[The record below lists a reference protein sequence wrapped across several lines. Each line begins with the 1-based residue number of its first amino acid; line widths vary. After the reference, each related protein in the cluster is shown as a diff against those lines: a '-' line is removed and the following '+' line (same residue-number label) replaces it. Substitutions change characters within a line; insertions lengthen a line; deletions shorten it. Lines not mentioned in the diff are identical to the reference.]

1 MGKKEFSIKAPDGSV
16 IKVTADSNAAREEI
30 LTLAKQKFGAK
41 PEKTAEFSIKA
52 PDGSV
57 VKVTADAGTSR
68 EEILTLAKQQFEAK
82 AKAEPEKPMVSGRG
96 ISGQIKTNERE
107 AFLSD
112 LEKTNPFQ
120 AKALRD
126 MNPFERALIGAGSGF
141 STLLEGAGILSQ
153 RPEDEKLATEQIA
166 KSGNSFGAG
175 QLVGQAA
182 PFAGLGMAAGAALK
196 GAPIVNTITQGAI
209 GAAEGGIVAR
219 GTGGDAGDILAGT
232 ITGGA
237 LGSGAEVLAPI
248 LNRAARS
255 VVQKVT
261 GAPPAG
267 RLIDDAGRPTAEL
280 QRALDKSGQS
290 FDEVV
295 AAATSKDTGSVAK
308 SIVSAGRSDAPEA
321 AADAI
326 SVNPERVAAAKR
338 IGVLDSAP
346 VAVLTDDAAAQQ
358 LGGALAAMQGTKE
371 SVALDKLAADFG
383 QAADSFIA
391 DIGGSIDRNAV
402 SDELLGKITDD
413 ITRIKAIEN
422 RLYGPIDDAIGRG
435 TRIEDYAQPLKN
447 RLAAKARNSGGEKR
461 LPRHEREMLQM
472 LKSQEGMTYQ
482 NLIDKMHDI
491 GNAAYRK
498 TTTYDDIDTA
508 SLKMMYGDLMRVR
521 EAAADTF
528 GVGEKMAKAKKL
540 GASRFALQESSDAL
554 FGQNLERS
562 IFGRI
567 DRAVKG
573 LPQGAVREFTVTMD
587 LIPAKHRKSV
597 AASMLS
603 TAMTGGRDQSV
614 GINSTQFSKWFRNLE
629 RQPTA
634 MSALKKYVG
643 ETEVGRLK
651 DFATLAEGVSG
662 VTKNRIRTG
671 VAGDSLKRLDDVN
684 AVAKKLYQIAGPM
697 AGAVSGAV
705 RGAADLIGMAKTPA
719 VEAADNVLSSSKF
732 RAAVIEGAKSGV
744 KTDKFKRL
752 DAALKASPEYKKY
765 MSSLTPDLRSQVA
778 ATGLIAWLAT
788 SKDEEEK

>member
-1 MGKKEFSIKAPDGSV
+1 MEKKEFAIKAPDGSI
-16 IKVTADSNAAREEI
+16 IKFMAPADSPREKI
-30 LTLAKQKFGAK
+30 LAF
-41 PEKTAEFSIKA
+41 
-52 PDGSV
+52 
-57 VKVTADAGTSR
+57 
-68 EEILTLAKQQFEAK
+68 AKQQFESKTQDAK
-82 AKAEPEKPMVSGRG
+82 GLSGRG
-96 ISGQIKTNERE
+96 ISGQIKSNERE
-107 AFLSD
+107 SFLGE

-120 AKALRD
+120 AKALRE

-141 STLLEGAGILSQ
+141 STLLEGAGILSR

-166 KSGNSFGAG
+166 KSGQSFGVG
-175 QLVGQAA
+175 QVIGQAA
-182 PFAGLGMAAGAALK
+182 PFAGLGVAAGAALK
-196 GAPIVNTITQGAI
+196 GAPVINTLTQGAI

-219 GTGGDAGDILAGT
+219 GTGGDSGDILAGA
-232 ITGGA
+232 IMGGA
-237 LGSGAEVLAPI
+237 LGAGAEALAPVI
-248 LNRAARS
+248 NRAARS

-261 GAPPAG
+261 GAPPVG
-267 RLIDDAGRPTAEL
+267 KLIDDAGRPTAEF
-280 QRALDKSGQS
+280 QKALDQSGKS

-295 AAATSKDTGSVAK
+295 AAATSKDTGGVAK
-308 SIVSAGRSDAPEA
+308 NIVRAGRSDAPEMA
-321 AADAI
+321 AESI
-326 SVNPERVAAAKR
+326 SANPQRVAAASR
-338 IGVLDSAP
+338 LGVLDSAP
-346 VAVLTDDAAAQQ
+346 VAVLTDDVAAQQ
-358 LGGALAAMQGTKE
+358 LSGALAAMQGTKE
-371 SVALDKLAADFG
+371 SVALDKLASDFG
-383 QAADSFIA
+383 QAADSFIS
-391 DIGGSIDRNAV
+391 DIGGSIDRSAV

-422 RLYGPIDDAIGRG
+422 RLYSPIDNAIGRG
-435 TRIEDYAQPLKN
+435 TRVEDYAQPLKN

-461 LPRHEREMLQM
+461 LPRHEREMLEM
-472 LKSQEGMTYQ
+472 LSSKEGMTYQ

-521 EAAADTF
+521 ESAADTF
-528 GVGEKMAKAKKL
+528 GVGEKMRRAKQL

-643 ETEVGRLK
+643 EDEVRRLK
-651 DFATLAEGVSG
+651 DFATLAEGISG

-671 VAGDSLKRLDDVN
+671 VAGDSLKQLDDVN
-684 AVAKKLYQIAGPM
+684 AVAKKLYQMTGPL
-697 AGAVSGAV
+697 AGAASGAIK
-705 RGAADLIGMAKTPA
+705 GAADLIGMGKTPA
-719 VEAADNVLSSSKF
+719 AEAADNVLSSGKF

-744 KTDKFKRL
+744 NTDKFKRL
-752 DAALKASPEYKKY
+752 NAALKASPEYKKY
-765 MSSLTPDLRSQVA
+765 ISTLTPDLRSQVA

-788 SKDEEEK
+788 SKDEGENNGTPSN